1 MPRQDGTGPIGSGP
15 MTGRGLGRCKDIN
28 ADNYSLGFRRRFE
41 RGVGLGR
48 CFERGYDWS
57 KTPIK
62 SEKDL
67 LAEERE
73 FLKNRLDIIDKQLEN
88 L

>member
-1 MPRQDGTGPIGSGP
+1 MPRQDGTGPMGSGP
-15 MTGRGLGRCKDIN
+15 MTGRGLGRCRDVN
-28 ADNYSLGFRRRFE
+28 ADNYSLGFRRRIG
-41 RGVGLGR
+41 RGIRLGR

-57 KTPIK
+57 NFPIK

-73 FLKNRLDIIDKQLEN
+73 FLKNQLDFIDKQLEN